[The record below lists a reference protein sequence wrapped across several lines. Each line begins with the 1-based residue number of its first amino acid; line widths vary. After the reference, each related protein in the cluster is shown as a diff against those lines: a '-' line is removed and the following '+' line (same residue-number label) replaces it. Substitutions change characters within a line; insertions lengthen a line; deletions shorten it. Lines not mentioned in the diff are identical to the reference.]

1 MGRVRA
7 GKKPPVV
14 VVMIDRTQST
24 IALHCTTSPFL
35 LCGALSS
42 LDSDVQCI
50 HLTVHCS
57 AFLGQC
63 SEGWVGLASSGRQRG
78 GETGTRVS
86 LTMMLGM
93 LLVIY
98 IIITIIV
105 IITTIIVSG

>member
-1 MGRVRA
+1 MRE

-63 SEGWVGLASSGRQRG
+63 SEGWVGWLLLVVSGAG
-78 GETGTRVS
+78 GTGTRVS

>member
-1 MGRVRA
+1 MG
-7 GKKPPVV
+7 
-14 VVMIDRTQST
+14 
-24 IALHCTTSPFL
+24 
-35 LCGALSS
+35 
-42 LDSDVQCI
+42 
-50 HLTVHCS
+50 
-57 AFLGQC
+57 
-63 SEGWVGLASSGRQRG
+63 GLASSARQWG